1 MGGRNPNLCSVL
13 CCNLNFNLGV
23 KPMDKQQREAQQ
35 AFNDAIEAIKYDYMY
50 MGTETDS
57 EHGYQYILLKHIETR
72 DYIKIPKTM
81 FNIRNQT
88 ND

>member
-1 MGGRNPNLCSVL
+1 
-13 CCNLNFNLGV
+13 
-23 KPMDKQQREAQQ
+23 MDKQQREAQQ
-35 AFNDAIEAIKYDYMY
+35 AFDDAIDAIKHDYMY